1 MTGRD
6 EQGGSSARSTD
17 AARRGGRT
25 TVTGRRAV
33 DRARIDAV
41 FGETLPETTT
51 DEARDRD
58 SCLGDDWW
66 REQRP
71 PHHG

>member
-1 MTGRD
+1 MTGPD
-6 EQGGSSARSTD
+6 DS
-17 AARRGGRT
+17 GR
-25 TVTGRRAV
+25 VEATGRPAV

-41 FGETLPETTT
+41 FGETLPTTT
-51 DEARDRD
+51 SDEARGRR
-58 SCLGDDWW
+58 STIDDTWW